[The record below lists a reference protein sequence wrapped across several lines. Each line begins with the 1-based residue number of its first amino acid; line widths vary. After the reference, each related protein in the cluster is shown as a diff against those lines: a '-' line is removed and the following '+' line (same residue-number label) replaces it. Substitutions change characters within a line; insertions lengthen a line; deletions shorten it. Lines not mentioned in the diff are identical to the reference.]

1 MSMTQD
7 VDGQGFN
14 EKGLGIIETIIVC
27 LLISLMFAVLIPRY
41 QRMAREARE
50 TALRMGLANIRTSI
64 QLYVMLNNKPPEGLK
79 ELLGKRYIIPTK
91 EGTIFNDQY
100 LKGLAMDS
108 EGYPI
113 DPFGN
118 RYSYEPKDGRVSSTT
133 KAYDKW

>member
-1 MSMTQD
+1 
-7 VDGQGFN
+7 
-14 EKGLGIIETIIVC
+14 
-27 LLISLMFAVLIPRY
+27 MFVVLIPRY

-50 TALRMGLANIRTSI
+50 TALRMGLINIRTSI
-64 QLYVMLNNKPPEGLK
+64 QLYVLLNNNPPEDLK

-100 LKGLAMDS
+100 LRGLAVDS

-118 RYSYEPKDGRVSSTT
+118 RYSYEPKEGRVSSTT
-133 KAYDKW
+133 EGHEKW

>member
-1 MSMTQD
+1 MSITHG
-7 VDGQGFN
+7 VAGQGFN
-14 EKGLGIIETIIVC
+14 EKGLGIIDTIIVC
-27 LLISLMFAVLIPRY
+27 LLISIMFVVLIPRY

-50 TALRMGLANIRTSI
+50 TALRMGLINIRTSI
-64 QLYVMLNNKPPEGLK
+64 QLYVMLNNKPPEDLK

-118 RYSYEPKDGRVSSTT
+118 RYSYEPKAGRVSSTT
-133 KAYDKW
+133 EGYEKW